1 MNLLLNFV
9 QRQAE
14 RFKTN
19 NIMLTMG
26 NDFNYMSGIMWFKN
40 LDKMI
45 KYVTFSYCRY
55 SLTTSMANLLLASW
69 PISNRIKRN
78 GTWNWFVVWL
88 TRYANEMY
96 PEINLFYSTPS
107 CYVKALNEADI
118 EWPTKTDDFFPYS
131 NDPHAY
137 WTGYFTSRPAHKGM
151 IRMGNTIL
159 QVGRSH

>member
-55 SLTTSMANLLLASW
+55 SLTTSMANLLLAS
-69 PISNRIKRN
+69 
-78 GTWNWFVVWL
+78 
-88 TRYANEMY
+88 
-96 PEINLFYSTPS
+96 
-107 CYVKALNEADI
+107 
-118 EWPTKTDDFFPYS
+118 
-131 NDPHAY
+131 
-137 WTGYFTSRPAHKGM
+137 
-151 IRMGNTIL
+151 
-159 QVGRSH
+159 